1 MGKAEIVSR
10 PGLRVAPCRTT
21 AAHPLPFPLLALS
34 GISKGHQCCRCPCG
48 HPSLHVHTPPS
59 SNLQPLLGPR
69 EGLQYLEHNYTK
81 KNIPAFLK
89 FKCNRMSCVSPGG
102 PSHRGPHQPSGGLS
116 GGPGWGTFTGPVSE
130 LKSPGQ
136 GLPGSLHWG
145 VLVGHTGS
153 GWAHPGPT
161 DFAGEKRV
169 RSGSSKAQELQR
181 GALPAHRQPG
191 MSPSP
196 HSSESL
202 PPARGMLGP
211 SRPPQCLCLS
221 FFNTYMRQWPL
232 TLGDIW

>member
-1 MGKAEIVSR
+1 MEGGGTSQLPAAQLRAIFR
-10 PGLRVAPCRTT
+10 GPGHRTGNLEVDGEGGDSKP
-21 AAHPLPFPLLALS
+21 PLPS
-34 GISKGHQCCRCPCG
+34 CG
-48 HPSLHVHTPPS
+48 SVQSDCGPPPSLPTPGSIRYLKGPPV
-59 SNLQPLLGPR
+59 LPLPVWTPQPARPHPTEQQPPATPWPR

-136 GLPGSLHWG
+136 GLPGSLHWA

-181 GALPAHRQPG
+181 A
-191 MSPSP
+191 
-196 HSSESL
+196 
-202 PPARGMLGP
+202 
-211 SRPPQCLCLS
+211 LCL
-221 FFNTYMRQWPL
+221 L
-232 TLGDIW
+232 TDSLG